1 MGERTAAQAAAGQH
15 ARAPGESPLRIA
27 VDGSAASGKSTVGR
41 RLAQR
46 LGYAFLDTGVMY
58 RAVTHAALERGLD
71 LHDSAAIGELA
82 QTLPID
88 VSLDC
93 DGSGTRIAI
102 DGSDV
107 TPHLRSQPVEDAVS
121 LVSRIAAVRDAL
133 VSRQREL
140 AEQQPIVMAGRDI
153 GTVVLP
159 NADLKVYLDAS
170 IEERARRRYADF
182 LAVGHKVSQE
192 IVLEDIRRRDRID
205 SERQM
210 SPLRPAD
217 DAVIIDTNGLSL
229 DDVMARVIGLVED
242 GK

>member
-1 MGERTAAQAAAGQH
+1 MGERTPAQTTAGDH
-15 ARAPGESPLRIA
+15 ARVPDRHRRTIA
-27 VDGSAASGKSTVGR
+27 VDGSAASGKSTIGR
-41 RLAQR
+41 RLAER

-58 RAVTHAALERGLD
+58 RAVTHAALEHGLS
-71 LHDSAAIGELA
+71 LKDSAAIGELA

-88 VSLDC
+88 ISLNR
-93 DGSGTRIAI
+93 DGSGTRVSI

-107 TPHLRSQPVEDAVS
+107 TSHLRSQPVEDAVS
-121 LVSRIAAVRDAL
+121 IVSRVAAVRDAL
-133 VSRQREL
+133 VPRQRQF

-159 NADLKVYLDAS
+159 DADLKVYLDAT

-182 LAVGHKVSQE
+182 LAAGNEVSQE

-205 SERQM
+205 SEREV

-217 DAVIIDTNGLSL
+217 DAVIIDTDGLSL
-229 DDVMARVIGLVED
+229 DEVMDRVIALVRGE
-242 GK
+242 K

>member
-1 MGERTAAQAAAGQH
+1 MGERTAAAAAAGQH
-15 ARAPGESPLRIA
+15 ARAPGDGPLRIA
-27 VDGSAASGKSTVGR
+27 VDGSAASGKSTIGR

-58 RAVTHAALERGLD
+58 RAVTHAALDRGLD
-71 LHDSAAIGELA
+71 LRDSAAIGELA

-133 VSRQREL
+133 VSRQREI

-159 NADLKVYLDAS
+159 HADLKVYLDAS

-182 LAVGHKVSQE
+182 LAVGHEVSKE

-205 SERQM
+205 SEREM

-217 DAVIIDTNGLSL
+217 DAVIIDTDGLSL
-229 DDVMARVIGLVED
+229 DDVMAQVIGLVED
-242 GK
+242 SG